1 MALRVNMIGKSNGV
15 GLDRDIGLLASA
27 LIAAGCEVEY
37 TRVGSRQSG
46 RRKSP
51 LFKVMYWLHSRLMP
65 KPSPQYDMNVM
76 LEHVWPQY
84 RDKACI
90 NILVPNPDFF
100 DRHDLKVL
108 SLVDYVW
115 AKTAQSEHLFHRMKA
130 NVSYIGFD
138 SEDRMLAEISRQRTF
153 FHLAGSSS
161 LKGTQRLLDIWV
173 KHPDWPILVVAGRLK
188 FKPPVAPNIRIQ
200 GGYLEEEFLKRL
212 QNESSIHVCTSEAEG
227 WGHYL
232 VEAMSVGAAVIT
244 VDAPPMNVL
253 IAPDRGWLLPCSANG
268 WQQLIPR
275 YAFDSHSL
283 EALIE
288 QVLALSDDVINN
300 MGQASRLWYE
310 SNRAT
315 FPARIK
321 QALDKICVTI
331 TSRTNCA

>member
-37 TRVGSRQSG
+37 TRVGSHQSG
-46 RRKSP
+46 RRKSL

-84 RDKACI
+84 RAKACI
-90 NILVPNPDFF
+90 NVLVPNPDFF
-100 DRHDLKVL
+100 DRHDLRSL
-108 SLVDYVW
+108 SLADCVW
-115 AKTAQSEHLFHRMKA
+115 AKTAQSEQLFHSMNA
-130 NVSYIGFD
+130 QVSHIGFD
-138 SEDRMLAEISRQRTF
+138 SEDRILADIPRQRTF

-161 LKGTQRLLDIWV
+161 LKGTQRLLDTWD
-173 KHPDWPILVVAGRLK
+173 KHPDWPTLIVAGRLK
-188 FKPPVAPNIRIQ
+188 FKPPIAPNIRIH
-200 GGYLEEEFLKRL
+200 GGYLEEEFLKHL

-268 WQQLIPR
+268 RQQLIPR
-275 YAFDSHSL
+275 YVFDSHAL

-288 QVLALSDDVINN
+288 QVMALPDDVIKN

-315 FPARIK
+315 FQTRIK
-321 QALDKICVTI
+321 QALEKICATI
-331 TSRTNCA
+331 ASRKNCA